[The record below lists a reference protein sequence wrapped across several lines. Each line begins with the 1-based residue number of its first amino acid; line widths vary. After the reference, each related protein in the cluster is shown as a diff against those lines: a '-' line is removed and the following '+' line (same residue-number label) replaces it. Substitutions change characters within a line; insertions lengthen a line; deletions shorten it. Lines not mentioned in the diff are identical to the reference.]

1 MNISLVKVNYLS
13 SSTKKLNIS
22 ITSVLKLKFIEK
34 VILNFIISKYTYSVI
49 LIKLLIELF
58 IRAIL
63 ENIEAITRA

>member
-49 LIKLLIELF
+49 LIKWLIELF